1 MDFDFFLLIC
11 NYIGT
16 IAFAVS
22 GVIKGFK
29 KRLDIFGI
37 SLLAIITAVGGG
49 IIRDTMLR
57 KIPAALVEPSPI
69 YLSIGVALIMYL
81 VVVSKKQDNPRDKQV
96 YRYLSKVNLTF
107 DAIGLVIF
115 ALLGASAGIEAHLN
129 SMATGILASLTGVGG
144 GIIRDLLVNE
154 TPSVLKEDV
163 YGLLAFF
170 AGLSYHI
177 LVLQLHLARI
187 PSFIACFAFF
197 LLLRLL
203 VIKYKINLPN
213 MDKTNKT

>member
-1 MDFDFFLLIC
+1 MDMDFFLLIC

-16 IAFAVS
+16 IAFAIS

-49 IIRDTMLR
+49 IIRDTMLT
-57 KIPAALVEPSPI
+57 KIPTALIDPSSI
-69 YLSIGVALIMYL
+69 YLSIGIALVMYL
-81 VVVSKKQDNPRDKQV
+81 FVSKRQDKQL
-96 YRYLSKVNLTF
+96 YRYLSKINLTF

-163 YGLLAFF
+163 YALLAFF
-170 AGLSYHI
+170 AGLSYHM
-177 LVLQLHLARI
+177 LVIQLHLTPI
-187 PSFIACFAFF
+187 PSFIGCFAFF
-197 LLLRLL
+197 LILRLL

-213 MDKTNKT
+213 MDRTNKT

>member
-29 KRLDIFGI
+29 KKLDIFGI

-49 IIRDTMLR
+49 MIRDTMLT
-57 KIPAALVEPSPI
+57 KIPTALIDPSSI
-69 YLSIGVALIMYL
+69 YLSIGVALMMY
-81 VVVSKKQDNPRDKQV
+81 VIVISKKQDNPRDKQL

-115 ALLGASAGIEAHLN
+115 ALLGASAGIESHLN

-163 YGLLAFF
+163 YALLAFF
-170 AGLSYHI
+170 CGLGLSH
-177 LVLQLHLARI
+177 LGCPTPFCSHPKLHCLLCLFPP
-187 PSFIACFAFF
+187 PSP
-197 LLLRLL
+197 LGD
-203 VIKYKINLPN
+203 KIQ
-213 MDKTNKT
+213 D